1 MMTLKLQ
8 IILGVVLILAFL
20 LLVNMIRK
28 KSLEL
33 KYALSWLIVIFAL
46 FILDCFPVLLDDV
59 ARFLGI
65 FSPVNMIFF
74 LGFVFS
80 LLIIFVLTIALSR
93 ISNRVRALAQNLA
106 LSTKK
111 LEILE
116 KKLAELENRNGQAE
130 AVKKGKAEGDSSDM
144 QKD

>member
-59 ARFLGI
+59 AGFLGI

-116 KKLAELENRNGQAE
+116 KKLAELEDRNEPAE
-130 AVKKGKAEGDSSDM
+130 AVKEEKAEADSFEM
-144 QKD
+144 

>member
-59 ARFLGI
+59 ASFLGI

-116 KKLAELENRNGQAE
+116 KKLEELE
-130 AVKKGKAEGDSSDM
+130 KGNEPTEI
-144 QKD
+144 

>member
-1 MMTLKLQ
+1 MTLKLQ
-8 IILGVVLILAFL
+8 IILGVVLILEFL

-59 ARFLGI
+59 AGFLGI

-111 LEILE
+111 L
-116 KKLAELENRNGQAE
+116 
-130 AVKKGKAEGDSSDM
+130 
-144 QKD
+144 

>member
-33 KYALSWLIVIFAL
+33 KYALSWLSVIFAL

-59 ARFLGI
+59 AGFLGI

-116 KKLAELENRNGQAE
+116 KKLAELEDRNEPAE
-130 AVKKGKAEGDSSDM
+130 AVKEEKAEADSFEM
-144 QKD
+144 

>member
-1 MMTLKLQ
+1 MTLKLQ

-59 ARFLGI
+59 AGFLGI

-116 KKLAELENRNGQAE
+116 KKLAELEDRNEPAE
-130 AVKKGKAEGDSSDM
+130 AVKEEKAEADSFEM
-144 QKD
+144 

>member
-59 ARFLGI
+59 AGFLGI

-116 KKLAELENRNGQAE
+116 KKLAELEDRNEPAE
-130 AVKKGKAEGDSSDM
+130 AVK
-144 QKD
+144 